1 MLLFFRWQTRYG
13 NFAFDRQKFP
23 DMKALISKLND
34 MGFRTTLWI
43 FPFFNIDCDEFNFVS
58 ENTFAVTQPNST
70 KVSITSWWD
79 GGMAA
84 ILDFTNSYATE
95 WYVGQLNKIRNETG
109 IDSFKFDAGTSKN
122 V

>member
-1 MLLFFRWQTRYG
+1 
-13 NFAFDRQKFP
+13 
-23 DMKALISKLND
+23 MKALISKLNE

-70 KVSITSWWD
+70 KVSLTSWWD

-109 IDSFKFDAGTSKN
+109 IDSFKFDAGTSKLY
-122 V
+122 